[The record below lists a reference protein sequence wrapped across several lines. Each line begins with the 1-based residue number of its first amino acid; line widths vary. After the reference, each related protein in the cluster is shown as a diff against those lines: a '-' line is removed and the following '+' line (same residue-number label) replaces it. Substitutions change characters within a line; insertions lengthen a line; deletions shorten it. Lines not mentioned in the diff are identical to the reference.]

1 MLVLFINA
9 HRSLLLHMNDVCK
22 SSVAKSDWCPIF
34 DWWILLPK
42 PGAMTEEVCTSE
54 PWIAQ
59 KFEPVNSN
67 NSSVQMF
74 SDVFS
79 TLFLGYKNHQKPSKT
94 IKNHQKPS
102 RTIKNHQKPSKTI
115 KNHQKRTKTIK
126 NHQNPRFSG
135 RRPWVFSRWSAFNKA
150 PRCRS
155 RPVLAAPRRSVICHT
170 WVISR
175 PTNQDFTSEHENFKP
190 A

>member
-79 TLFLGYKNHQKPSKT
+79 TLFLGYKNHQKPS
-94 IKNHQKPS
+94 
-102 RTIKNHQKPSKTI
+102 RTIKNHQKPSKTY
-115 KNHQKRTKTIK
+115 KNHQKPSKSTLLRETSMGFFK
-126 NHQNPRFSG
+126 
-135 RRPWVFSRWSAFNKA
+135 
-150 PRCRS
+150 
-155 RPVLAAPRRSVICHT
+155 VICFQQSSK
-170 WVISR
+170 VPEPASPGS
-175 PTNQDFTSEHENFKP
+175 PTEVGYLPHMGNFK
-190 A
+190 AY